1 MSKVIAVC
9 GKICSGKST
18 YAEAIRLEN
27 QAVILSVDEI
37 MLSLFGQ
44 DAGEMHDIYAERIQR
59 FLLGKS
65 VDLIETGVSVILDW
79 GFWTR
84 EKRNAVKAFY
94 RERNILCE
102 LHYIDVS
109 DGILKMR
116 IEQRNAAVLAGKND
130 AYFVDDGLA
139 EKCSELF
146 EVPTSDEIDLW
157 VEQR

>member
-9 GKICSGKST
+9 GKIGCGKST

-44 DAGEMHDIYAERIQR
+44 DAGGMHDIYTERTQQY
-59 FLLGKS
+59 LLDKS
-65 VDLIETGVSVILDW
+65 VELIEAGISVILDW

-84 EKRNAVKAFY
+84 EKRNAVKAFF
-94 RERNILCE
+94 RERSILCE
-102 LHYIDVS
+102 LHYIDLRDEV
-109 DGILKMR
+109 LKIR
-116 IEQRNAAVLAGKND
+116 IEQRNTAGLAGEND

-146 EVPTSDEIDLW
+146 EVPAADEIDLW
-157 VEQR
+157 VELG